1 MSFLAPQAYTKETL
15 SKAFDWLQYQPD
27 SVKQV
32 ATSPDVLVSLFLKAQ
47 RQGIDNI
54 DIDAPVSS
62 KRFLTDLKNLKKD
75 FAPFEESLGGGAPS
89 PVMQNSSMQNSTMQ
103 NSTMQTQVSQQL
115 SQQVSQQVSQTV
127 TVTETKAANVPFQ
140 VSYMQSLDQSSLQAV
155 LDVQTRFNLSTPQE
169 ALRMLI
175 SVGTKQ
181 IRQWP

>member
-75 FAPFEESLGGGAPS
+75 FAPFEESLGGGTPS
-89 PVMQNSSMQNSTMQ
+89 GTLQNTS
-103 NSTMQTQVSQQL
+103 MQTQVSQQM

-127 TVTETKAANVPFQ
+127 TVTETKAANIPFQ
-140 VSYMQSLDQSSLQAV
+140 MSYMQSLDQASLQAV

>member
-75 FAPFEESLGGGAPS
+75 FAPFEESLGGGAAS
-89 PVMQNSSMQNSTMQ
+89 AAMQNSSMQNS
-103 NSTMQTQVSQQL
+103 SMQTQVSQQM

-127 TVTETKAANVPFQ
+127 TVTETKAANIPFQ

>member
-89 PVMQNSSMQNSTMQ
+89 GAMQNSS
-103 NSTMQTQVSQQL
+103 MQTQVSQQM

-127 TVTETKAANVPFQ
+127 TVTETKAASIPFHA
-140 VSYMQSLDQSSLQAV
+140 SYMQSLDQGSLQAV

>member
-89 PVMQNSSMQNSTMQ
+89 GAMQNSSMQNS
-103 NSTMQTQVSQQL
+103 SLHTQVSQQM

>member
-62 KRFLTDLKNLKKD
+62 KKFLTDLKNLKKD
-75 FAPFEESLGGGAPS
+75 FAPFEESLGGAP
-89 PVMQNSSMQNSTMQ
+89 QNNS
-103 NSTMQTQVSQQL
+103 MQTQVSQQM
-115 SQQVSQQVSQTV
+115 SQQVSQTV
-127 TVTETKAANVPFQ
+127 TVTETKAATIPFQ
-140 VSYMQSLDQSSLQAV
+140 TAYMQSLDPNSLQAV
-155 LDVQTRFNLSTPQE
+155 YDVQARFNLSTPQE

-175 SVGTKQ
+175 SIGAKQ
-181 IRQWP
+181 VRQWP

>member
-62 KRFLTDLKNLKKD
+62 KKFLTDLKNLKKD
-75 FAPFEESLGGGAPS
+75 FAPFEESLGGAS
-89 PVMQNSSMQNSTMQ
+89 QNNSLQ
-103 NSTMQTQVSQQL
+103 SASTQQVSHQMSQQM

-127 TVTETKAANVPFQ
+127 TVTETKAATMPFQ
-140 VSYMQSLDQSSLQAV
+140 TAYMQSLDPNSLQSV
-155 LDVQTRFNLSTPQE
+155 FDVQARFNLSTPQE

-175 SVGTKQ
+175 SVGAKQ
-181 IRQWP
+181 IRHWP

>member
-1 MSFLAPQAYTKETL
+1 MSFIAPQAYTKETL

-62 KRFLTDLKNLKKD
+62 KKFLTDLKNLKKD
-75 FAPFEESLGGGAPS
+75 FAPFEESLTGAS
-89 PVMQNSSMQNSTMQ
+89 QNNSLQNPVAQQY
-103 NSTMQTQVSQQL
+103 TQQM

-140 VSYMQSLDQSSLQAV
+140 VSYMQSLDQGSLQAV

-175 SVGTKQ
+175 SVGSKQ
-181 IRQWP
+181 VRQWP

>member
-75 FAPFEESLGGGAPS
+75 FAPFEESLGGGAPTGA
-89 PVMQNSSMQNSTMQ
+89 MQNNSS
-103 NSTMQTQVSQQL
+103 MQTQVSQQM
-115 SQQVSQQVSQTV
+115 SQQVSQTV
-127 TVTETKAANVPFQ
+127 TVTETKAANIPFHA
-140 VSYMQSLDQSSLQAV
+140 SYMQSLDQGSLQAV

-175 SVGTKQ
+175 SVGNKQ

>member
-75 FAPFEESLGGGAPS
+75 FAPFEDSLGGGASS
-89 PVMQNSSMQNSTMQ
+89 PVMQNTS
-103 NSTMQTQVSQQL
+103 MQTQVSQQM

-140 VSYMQSLDQSSLQAV
+140 VSYMQSLDQGSLQAV

>member
-75 FAPFEESLGGGAPS
+75 FAPFEESVG
-89 PVMQNSSMQNSTMQ
+89 
-103 NSTMQTQVSQQL
+103 VSQQM

-127 TVTETKAANVPFQ
+127 TVTETKAAHGPFPA
-140 VSYMQSLDQSSLQAV
+140 SSLQSLDQTSLQAV